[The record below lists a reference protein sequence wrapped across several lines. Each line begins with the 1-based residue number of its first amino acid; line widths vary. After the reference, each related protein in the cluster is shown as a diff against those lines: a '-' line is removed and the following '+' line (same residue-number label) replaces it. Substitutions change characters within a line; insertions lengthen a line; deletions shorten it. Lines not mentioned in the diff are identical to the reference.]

1 MLKAEKRIKRVT
13 IRFSEDEYSKYLS
26 IFEKIKSD
34 YTQSQF
40 IRDCVF
46 SKVPPELIVQKA
58 IIFKPTAC
66 DKERVRQIAGITSNI
81 NQIARNLN
89 IMMRSNNQ
97 SKLITC
103 LKKLD
108 TIYDY
113 CEAVMYE
120 NEKDK

>member
-1 MLKAEKRIKRVT
+1 MLKAKKRIKRVT

-58 IIFKPTAC
+58 IIFNPAYYK
-66 DKERVRQIAGITSNI
+66 K
-81 NQIARNLN
+81 
-89 IMMRSNNQ
+89 
-97 SKLITC
+97 C
-103 LKKLD
+103 L
-108 TIYDY
+108 
-113 CEAVMYE
+113 
-120 NEKDK
+120 